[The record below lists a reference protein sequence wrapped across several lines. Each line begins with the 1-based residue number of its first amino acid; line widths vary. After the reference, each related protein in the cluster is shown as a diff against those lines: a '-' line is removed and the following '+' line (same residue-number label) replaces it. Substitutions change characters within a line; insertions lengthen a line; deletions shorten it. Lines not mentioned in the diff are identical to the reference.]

1 MNPTNS
7 DSTLTFYRLPPNT
20 YIHVVD
26 QTSNVTSVEVG
37 PQTYHVKE
45 HEIVLL
51 PPTKMIVIP
60 PNHYAVVSNPVIT
73 EEKNGV
79 STVLLDAFGQVRLS
93 HGDQEVRLEREPFPL
108 YPGEVLKVDVTP
120 QTVVPDSQALLLSV
134 TRNYEEEKTGK
145 KRVAGDMFL
154 FEGPGIYCPRKEVD
168 VLKTISAIT
177 IHENEALKLS
187 AVRQTT
193 DRSGNKRV
201 AGEEWLVRD
210 SGSYLPLAYEKVQ
223 EVVKAHIPLPEVAIL
238 VRSNANFKDKFEIE
252 RKNGDQY
259 LITCEETSA
268 FIPDVQERILGTVEA
283 TTLDN
288 RHYCTIVNPIGE
300 DGKPMLGHRK
310 IIKGEISFFLKPGEE
325 LEDGVKEVFIIG
337 EDEGIV
343 LKAIAAFLDESVSPS
358 INRKP
363 GDRWMIK
370 GPMEYTPSI
379 EVEIMDV
386 RKAIPL
392 HANEGIYVR
401 NIQTGSIRSVIGKT
415 YMLKEDEELWEKN
428 LPSMIQTLLNK
439 NRDVTADRGEWINP
453 GKEKRAAKE
462 ASNADVGLIDTTR
475 VVTFKVPHNA
485 AVQIYD
491 YKSRL
496 SRVVYGPDLV
506 MLEPNEEFTQLSL
519 SGGKPKRANLIR
531 ALALLLGPDFCS
543 DNVTVETADHARLE
557 LQLSYNWHF
566 AGEKN
571 QENGAKLFTVP
582 DFIGDMCNSIA
593 SRVRGTVSSVT
604 FDDFHKHSAKIIRS
618 AVFGDKQEDIFEF
631 PSNNLVVTSIDIRSV
646 EPVDSRTR
654 DSLQKSVTLAIEIT
668 TQSQEAAA
676 KREAERIDQ
685 EANGRLER
693 QRITDE
699 AEAERSR
706 KRLLELQAESA
717 IIEAIGSSSA
727 EAKAQAESEKI
738 QAEAKIENTKR
749 KTEAV
754 SIEAE
759 AELTR
764 LKEAREA
771 ELAYIERQNA
781 LEISKE
787 KELME
792 IEVQRFKDMVSAV
805 GPETLLSM
813 SALPREHQ
821 VKMLQSLGLKS
832 TLITDGKTP
841 INLIDAAKG
850 LVGNPVASE

>member
-1 MNPTNS
+1 MSQLYTTDN
-7 DSTLTFYRLPPNT
+7 NT
-20 YIHVVD
+20 
-26 QTSNVTSVEVG
+26 
-37 PQTYHVKE
+37 
-45 HEIVLL
+45 
-51 PPTKMIVIP
+51 
-60 PNHYAVVSNPVIT
+60 
-73 EEKNGV
+73 
-79 STVLLDAFGQVRLS
+79 
-93 HGDQEVRLEREPFPL
+93 
-108 YPGEVLKVDVTP
+108 
-120 QTVVPDSQALLLSV
+120 
-134 TRNYEEEKTGK
+134 
-145 KRVAGDMFL
+145 
-154 FEGPGIYCPRKEVD
+154 EVD

-201 AGEEWLVRD
+201 AGEEWLV
-210 SGSYLPLAYEKVQ
+210 LQ

-439 NRDVTADRGEWINP
+439 DRDVTADRGEWINP

-496 SRVVYGPDLV
+496 S
-506 MLEPNEEFTQLSL
+506 
-519 SGGKPKRANLIR
+519 PKRGIYSIISAEENPRRLIDSCLGFTSWPR
-531 ALALLLGPDFCS
+531 LL
-543 DNVTVETADHARLE
+543 LE

-593 SRVRGTVSSVT
+593 SRVRGTVSS
-604 FDDFHKHSAKIIRS
+604 HSAKIIRS
-618 AVFGDKQEDIFEF
+618 AVLGTSKKISLSSSKQ
-631 PSNNLVVTSIDIRSV
+631 SH
-646 EPVDSRTR
+646 
-654 DSLQKSVTLAIEIT
+654 SLQKSVTLAIEIT

-717 IIEAIGSSSA
+717 IIEAIGSS
-727 EAKAQAESEKI
+727 
-738 QAEAKIENTKR
+738 
-749 KTEAV
+749 
-754 SIEAE
+754 
-759 AELTR
+759 
-764 LKEAREA
+764 
-771 ELAYIERQNA
+771 
-781 LEISKE
+781 
-787 KELME
+787 
-792 IEVQRFKDMVSAV
+792 
-805 GPETLLSM
+805 
-813 SALPREHQ
+813 
-821 VKMLQSLGLKS
+821 
-832 TLITDGKTP
+832 
-841 INLIDAAKG
+841 
-850 LVGNPVASE
+850 

>member
-1 MNPTNS
+1 
-7 DSTLTFYRLPPNT
+7 
-20 YIHVVD
+20 
-26 QTSNVTSVEVG
+26 
-37 PQTYHVKE
+37 
-45 HEIVLL
+45 
-51 PPTKMIVIP
+51 
-60 PNHYAVVSNPVIT
+60 
-73 EEKNGV
+73 
-79 STVLLDAFGQVRLS
+79 
-93 HGDQEVRLEREPFPL
+93 
-108 YPGEVLKVDVTP
+108 
-120 QTVVPDSQALLLSV
+120 
-134 TRNYEEEKTGK
+134 
-145 KRVAGDMFL
+145 
-154 FEGPGIYCPRKEVD
+154 VD

-439 NRDVTADRGEWINP
+439 DRDVTADRGEWINP

-519 SGGKPKRANLIR
+519 SGGKPKKANLIR

-631 PSNNLVVTSIDIRSV
+631 PQTISV

-717 IIEAIGSSSA
+717 IIEAIGSST
-727 EAKAQAESEKI
+727 
-738 QAEAKIENTKR
+738 EAKIENTKR

-759 AELTR
+759 AEMTR

-781 LEISKE
+781 LEISKK